1 VRKSISLQVA
11 LAVWITLAGA
21 AACAAQQAAPE
32 HAATPAP
39 KVVHDAAYYAF
50 RNAVTEPPKN
60 PTTPVFELSRDY
72 PHQPPHPLTERC
84 PQDECPW
91 LYIKVNFDPS
101 FPKDGHPPQ
110 PQWHGQ
116 GWDEY
121 MAAILKYVREGQTD
135 DLNDKDGW
143 RIKVGGKTR
152 WFNVPWMAYDPT
164 AGREYVHGTT
174 NERTAPL
181 SEFIGPVHSPHAM
194 LEIAGESEACK
205 KEYPYGFESWSVG
218 YYNGYGGYAL
228 GRAIPADGVPQ
239 MGEYMG
245 SPMPAGLPFP
255 EGTVVVK
262 VLTSTVPP
270 ECVTYLKGA
279 PAWQVDRHKYSADKG
294 YECER
299 EVQMDHVV
307 QMDVAVADS
316 RSPIGWVYGTF
327 TYDGDTPGTTFWDH
341 MVPLG
346 LQWGSD
352 PWTFP
357 AVPRDASLPLQQTV
371 INPGMGSYQHLGC
384 EQRLAGPVDN
394 PSSSCTSCHAS
405 AYAVPHGAINE
416 MGTNVPPSFGF
427 AGMCDQFSQDNSDY
441 FQNQSAPQGFPG
453 GLFPTAMSLDTSL
466 QLAVAFT
473 QYGNF
478 HTNHEPDVC
487 KDPNQIKPAPKH
499 LSHFAVVGGNR

>member
-1 VRKSISLQVA
+1 MV
-11 LAVWITLAGA
+11 AGA
-21 AACAAQQAAPE
+21 AAGVAQQAAPV
-32 HAATPAP
+32 HAAKPAARA
-39 KVVHDAAYYAF
+39 VHDAAYYAF
-50 RNAVTEPPKN
+50 RNAVTEPPSN
-60 PTTPVFELSRDY
+60 STTPVFHLSRDY
-72 PHQPPHPLTERC
+72 PHQPPHPLTEKC
-84 PQDECPW
+84 PQEECPW
-91 LYIKVNFDPS
+91 LYVKVNFTPQ
-101 FPKDGHPPQ
+101 FPTPGHPIQ
-110 PQWHGQ
+110 EPQWHGQ

-135 DLNDKDGW
+135 DLNNKDGW
-143 RIKVGGKTR
+143 RIQVDGKTR

-194 LEIAGESEACK
+194 LEIAGESDECK
-205 KEYPYGFESWSVG
+205 KKYPWGFESWSVG
-218 YYNGYGGYAL
+218 YYNDYGGYAM
-228 GRAIPADGVPQ
+228 GRAIPATGVPQ
-239 MGEYMG
+239 MSEYMG

-270 ECVTYLKGA
+270 ECVTYLNGA
-279 PAWQVDRHKYSADKG
+279 PAWQVDRHKYSTDQG
-294 YECER
+294 YQCER
-299 EVQMDHVV
+299 EVQIDHVV

-327 TYDGDTPGTTFWDH
+327 TYDGNTPGTTFWDH

-352 PWTFP
+352 PWSFP
-357 AVPRDASLPLQQTV
+357 AVPHSESLPLQQTV

-384 EQRLAGPVDN
+384 EKRLAGPVDN

-405 AYAVPHGAINE
+405 AYGVPHGALNE

-427 AGMCDQFSQDNSDY
+427 AGMCEQFSQDNANY

-453 GLFPTAMSLDTSL
+453 GLFPTAASLDTSL
-466 QLAVAFT
+466 QMAVAFS
-473 QYGNF
+473 QYGEF
-478 HTNHEPDVC
+478 HTNHEPVAC
-487 KDPNQIKPAPKH
+487 SDPNQMRPAPKH
-499 LSHFAVVGGNR
+499 LANFAVGGGKE